1 MNKGFT
7 LVELLVAITVFATV
21 ASIAFGITASLIH
34 KQERIMHMH
43 TLMENS
49 SYALEYIQR
58 ATRMAQKDDG
68 GCIVSG
74 ENYEHSN
81 GDSTIQFLDYENL
94 CHRFSLDNGQ
104 IQETISTDDTSENLG
119 TAAVAFTSDKI
130 DVTSLVF
137 ELSGESGVDSIQPR
151 VTIEFEASSKYFP
164 DVQINVQSTSS
175 QRNLDL

>member
-7 LVELLVAITVFATV
+7 LVELLVAVTVFATV
-21 ASIAFGITASLIH
+21 ATIAFGITASLIH

-74 ENYEHSN
+74 ENYEHSD
-81 GDSTIQFLDYENL
+81 GDSTIQFLDYENF
-94 CHRFSLDNGQ
+94 CHGFSLGSGQ
-104 IQETISTDDTSENLG
+104 IQETISTDDTYGNLG
-119 TAAVAFTSDKI
+119 SAVAFTSDEV
-130 DVTSLVF
+130 DVTSLIF
-137 ELSGESGVDSIQPR
+137 NLSGESGVDSIQPR

>member
-7 LVELLVAITVFATV
+7 LVELLVAVTVFATV
-21 ASIAFGITASLIH
+21 ATIAFGITASLIH

-68 GCIVSG
+68 GCIASG
-74 ENYEHSN
+74 ENYAHSS
-81 GDSTIQFLDYENL
+81 GDSTIQFLDYENF
-94 CHRFSLDNGQ
+94 CHRFSLNTGQ
-104 IQETISTDDTSENLG
+104 IQETISTDDTAGNLG
-119 TAAVAFTSDKI
+119 SAVAFTSDKVN
-130 DVTSLVF
+130 VTSLVF
-137 ELSGESGVDSIQPR
+137 DLNGESGTDLIQPR
-151 VTIEFEASSKYFP
+151 VTIKFEASSKYFS
-164 DVQINVQSTSS
+164 DVQISIQSTSS

>member
-21 ASIAFGITASLIH
+21 TSIAFGITASLIH

-58 ATRMAQKDDG
+58 ASRMAQKDDG

-74 ENYEHSN
+74 ENYAHSN

-94 CHRFSLDNGQ
+94 CHRFSLDSGQ
-104 IQETISTDDTSENLG
+104 IQETISTDDTSGNLG
-119 TAAVAFTSDKI
+119 SAVAFTSDKI

-137 ELSGESGVDSIQPR
+137 ELNGESGVDSIQPR

-164 DVQINVQSTSS
+164 DVQINIQSTSS